1 MTAGL
6 HDGPAPPQNGM
17 TVGKDAEAV
26 FRAANAA
33 GVLSA
38 GQAGRNRAGHCF
50 CMFHD
55 GDGTAWF
62 RRRDSRTHVTMAARR
77 AGNAA

>member
-1 MTAGL
+1 MTAWL
-6 HDGPAPPQNGM
+6 HDGPAPQNGM

-38 GQAGRNRAGHCF
+38 GQAGRNRAGHCCYRF
-50 CMFHD
+50 YD
-55 GDGTAWF
+55 GDGAAWF
-62 RRRDSRTHVTMAARR
+62 RHRDSGTHVTMAARR
-77 AGNAA
+77 TGNAA